1 MFGFPL
7 VFLFFLF
14 FAMVSLVCG
23 GAPLFDIVFLCF
35 MCCFVF
41 LSALVKILL
50 LFFVLPRGRLGLICF
65 FVPEYSYGCS
75 DCPNLST

>member
-7 VFLFFLF
+7 VFLVLIV
-14 FAMVSLVCG
+14 FAMVFLVCG
-23 GAPLFDIVFLCF
+23 GAPSFDIVFVVLP
-35 MCCFVF
+35 
-41 LSALVKILL
+41 L
-50 LFFVLPRGRLGLICF
+50 LFCFLVCFGESPCVFFGFVEGAHWFDML